1 MAQWKGEIT
10 MIAGIL
16 LGIATGTLFIV
27 LPTGVVVAWLMRE
40 DVSYEEMNR
49 TWKRVFWAGTALA
62 SVFWVVI
69 ARMG

>member
-1 MAQWKGEIT
+1 MVTSFLIGA
-10 MIAGIL
+10 MIAVFFV
-16 LGIATGTLFIV
+16 A
-27 LPTGVVVAWLMRE
+27 LPSGVVVAWLMRE

-62 SVFWVVI
+62 SVFLVVV